1 MDLLRDVSPALT
13 TQKYLLSIA
22 SLIGENKVK
31 GNHSGFL
38 NPTAASQMMTNYHY
52 YRQQA
57 AKMCERHAYKKN
69 NIYEHIKRG
78 EP

>member
-13 TQKYLLSIA
+13 TQKYLLSIS

-52 YRQQA
+52 YS
-57 AKMCERHAYKKN
+57 
-69 NIYEHIKRG
+69 
-78 EP
+78 